1 MHLDWLMNEMPSAF
15 FFFGGGGCN
24 PVHPKKARRTLND
37 PNILDTVKEERFS
50 QPKFLGFLVKGHMM
64 RFHTSVQV
72 HLDSQ
77 NLVCK
82 IQYFLLSVKWVQ
94 KLTN

>member
-15 FFFGGGGCN
+15 FWGGGREKCN

-37 PNILDTVKEERFS
+37 PNMLDTVKEERFS

-64 RFHTSVQV
+64 RFHTSGLV

-82 IQYFLLSVKWVQ
+82 IQYFLWSVKWVQ
-94 KLTN
+94 